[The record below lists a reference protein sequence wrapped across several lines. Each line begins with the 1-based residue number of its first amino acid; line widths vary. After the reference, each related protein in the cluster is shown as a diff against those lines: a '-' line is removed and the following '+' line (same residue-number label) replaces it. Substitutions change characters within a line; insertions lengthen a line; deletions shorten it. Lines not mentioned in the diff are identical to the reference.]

1 MTTVYD
7 VPADELIKLTA
18 EKLKEMG
25 LQPPEFTKFV
35 KTGVHKEKPPE
46 DEDWWYIRCASVLR
60 RIYIDGPVG
69 IERLRTYYGGR
80 KRRGVK
86 PPKFRKGSGAVI
98 RSVLKALE
106 KAELIEKTPEGRK
119 ITSKGQSFLDK
130 LSLEVQKK
138 LVKKIPALQKY

>member
-69 IERLRTYYGGR
+69 I
-80 KRRGVK
+80 
-86 PPKFRKGSGAVI
+86 
-98 RSVLKALE
+98 
-106 KAELIEKTPEGRK
+106 
-119 ITSKGQSFLDK
+119 
-130 LSLEVQKK
+130 
-138 LVKKIPALQKY
+138 

>member
-7 VPADELIKLTA
+7 VPADSLIELTA
-18 EKLKEMG
+18 EKLKEMD
-25 LQPPEFTKFV
+25 LKPPEFVKFV

-46 DEDWWYIRCASVLR
+46 NDEWWYVRCASVLR

-80 KRRGVK
+80 KRRGSK
-86 PPKFRKGSGAVI
+86 PPGFRKGSGAII

-106 KAELIEKTPEGRK
+106 KAELVEKTPRGRK
-119 ITSKGQSFLDK
+119 ITPKGQSFLDR

-138 LVKKIPALQKY
+138 VAKKIPALKKY